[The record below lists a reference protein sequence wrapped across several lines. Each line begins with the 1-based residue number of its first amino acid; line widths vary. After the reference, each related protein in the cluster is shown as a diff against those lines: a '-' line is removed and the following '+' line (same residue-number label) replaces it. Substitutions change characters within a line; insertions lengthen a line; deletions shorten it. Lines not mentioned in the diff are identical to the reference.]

1 MPVRSL
7 CTTAKNRT
15 AAIQAVGCRPRAVS
29 RDDSQAGGWRPE
41 VRGRKAFPLQDIL
54 RFGCGVCWFALA
66 TIADADG
73 LGPIGEA
80 LGETKPIVDAR
91 LRYENVEQVG
101 VPRDAD
107 AVTLRARLGFE
118 TGKAWETALLVEGEF
133 VTPLDSNY
141 NSTVNGKTQYATVAD
156 PENYELNRLQLT
168 NTSLPQTTIT
178 LGRQRVNLDDQRFVG
193 NAGWRQNEQTFD
205 ALRVVNRTLTNVTV
219 DVTYLNQVNRVFGKD
234 SPQGAYQGDNLLAN
248 LAYQTSI
255 GKLTG
260 FGYLLKF
267 DPIPGV
273 PAAIRDSSAT
283 YGARFSGERPLS
295 RIKLGYV
302 VSYAHQEDRGAN
314 PIKFGDDYYFA
325 ELTAT
330 YRQFNIGAGWE
341 ILDGDGTKGFTT
353 PLATLHKFQ
362 GWADKFLTTPP
373 NGIDDRYV
381 NAGFLMKGV
390 GPFDTVSATASY
402 HDFHSQRLWLKYG
415 NEVNLQLQAK
425 WHRFLGTLKYADYNA
440 EGFATDTTKYWAQI
454 EFVW

>member
-1 MPVRSL
+1 MRSL
-7 CTTAKNRT
+7 SFIVSNR
-15 AAIQAVGCRPRAVS
+15 AAA
-29 RDDSQAGGWRPE
+29 
-41 VRGRKAFPLQDIL
+41 PLQHCAAGTIA
-54 RFGCGVCWFALA
+54 FGASLFVLA
-66 TIADADG
+66 TASHAEG
-73 LGPIGEA
+73 LGVVGDA
-80 LGETKPIVDAR
+80 FRDTRPIVDAR

-101 VPRDAD
+101 VPRAAD

-156 PENYELNRLQLT
+156 PENYELNRLQLI
-168 NTSLPQTTIT
+168 NTSLPQTAIT
-178 LGRQRVNLDDQRFVG
+178 LGRQRINLDDQRFVG
-193 NAGWRQNEQTFD
+193 NVGWRQNEQTFD
-205 ALRVVNRTLTNVTV
+205 ALRVVNTTITHVTI
-219 DVTYLNQVNRVFGKD
+219 DLTYLNQVNRVFGKD
-234 SPQGAYQGDNLLAN
+234 SPQGAYEGDNVLAN
-248 LAYQTSI
+248 LAYQTPI

-267 DPIPGV
+267 DAIPGV
-273 PAAIRDSSAT
+273 PAAVRDSSAT
-283 YGARFSGERPLS
+283 YGMRFSGERPLS

-302 VSYAHQEDRGAN
+302 ASYAHQQDRGAN
-314 PIKFGDDYYFA
+314 PLQFDDDYYLA

-330 YRQFNIGAGWE
+330 YRQFNVGAGWE
-341 ILDGDGTKGFTT
+341 ILDGNGVKGFTT

-381 NAGFLMKGV
+381 NAGFVMKGV
-390 GPFDTVSATASY
+390 GPFDAVSATASY
-402 HDFHSQRLWLKYG
+402 HDYHSQRLSLKYG

-440 EGFATDTTKYWAQI
+440 AGFATDTTKYWAQI